1 MNIDD
6 NKLEHDSAIANAA
19 KSAATGQNTA
29 NQTAF
34 APPVNNTQTATELVR
49 ETSPQGRYVKV
60 WYTSSH
66 YSSWVDF

>member
-60 WYTSSH
+60 
-66 YSSWVDF
+66 